1 MFKIDTNDLLLRIQ
15 SGENPEDIANEFAKQ
30 LNDVVELD
38 RKQKAAELA
47 LQKEKEEK
55 AAREKNLD
63 AKAQAI
69 LTALID
75 YVTEL
80 DPALAAEFAEEDEEL
95 FDVKSIRSMLD
106 AAIAGVKL
114 SLSIAQTLENE
125 TAAKPDPKATK
136 TSDDAISQF
145 LKNFGL

>member
-1 MFKIDTNDLLLRIQ
+1 MFKIDTNDLLARIQ
-15 SGENPEDIANEFAKQ
+15 AGANPEDIANEFAKQ
-30 LNDVVELD
+30 LNEVVELD

-75 YVTEL
+75 YVSEL

-125 TAAKPDPKATK
+125 TAAKPDLKATK

>member
-1 MFKIDTNDLLLRIQ
+1 MFKIDTNDLLTRIQ
-15 SGENPEDIANEFAKQ
+15 AGENPEDIANEFAKQ

-63 AKAQAI
+63 AKAQVI

-125 TAAKPDPKATK
+125 TAAKPDPKAAK